1 MPLTVSSAVL
11 RRSPAFALA
20 CLCAMGVLSCD
31 GQHTAASSTR
41 ASRPAVAHAAPA
53 ASAGPGSPT
62 VDHTLMDAGW
72 GIPYGTV
79 KLPPGW
85 AFNGGV
91 VHGDT
96 GCFAQGDSPMW
107 SAESP
112 DKSFGIVVLP
122 MLKTGFTSDANL
134 TRQMQQFHCPTLRS
148 TSAADFLTQYVLP
161 HLHPAGTMRILAT
174 GPEPQLAPMAEQF
187 RQMSAQM
194 ERISN
199 NQFQRMHATVETAR
213 ILVQFQQDGKTLN
226 EVASALFTCNDT
238 QMAMPMTGRTE
249 MLDCSAPL
257 TIIGHGPDDGKPFT
271 NESAEAHSKDPAFFT
286 MTQSSIWQQ
295 RFNQKM
301 EQARQQQ
308 QQQSQQILAQG
319 QQNMRN
325 QQAQFDAGQ
334 ARYHAQQQSYDQQN
348 AAWKARQQAQDQ
360 SHQAFTHYLSGTNV
374 YTNTQTG
381 QQYEMSNQYNNTYIN
396 QNGQVGL
403 QTNSAT
409 SPGVD
414 WTLLEPKY

>member
-1 MPLTVSSAVL
+1 
-11 RRSPAFALA
+11 
-20 CLCAMGVLSCD
+20 
-31 GQHTAASSTR
+31 
-41 ASRPAVAHAAPA
+41 
-53 ASAGPGSPT
+53 
-62 VDHTLMDAGW
+62 MDTGW
-72 GIPYGTV
+72 GVPYGTV

-96 GCFAQGDSPMW
+96 GCYAMGDSPMW
-107 SAESP
+107 SAESA
-112 DKSFGIVVLP
+112 DKNYGIVVLP
-122 MLKTGFTSDANL
+122 ALKTGFASDANIM
-134 TRQMQQFHCPTLRS
+134 RQMQQFHCPALRS

-161 HLHPAGTMRILAT
+161 HLHAVGSMHILAA
-174 GPEPQLAPMAEQF
+174 GPEPQLAQMADQF

-199 NQFQRMHATVETAR
+199 NQYQRMHATVETAR
-213 ILVQFQQDGKTLN
+213 VLVQFQQGGKTLN
-226 EVASALFTCNDT
+226 EVASALFACTDT

-249 MLDCSAPL
+249 VLDCSAPL
-257 TIIGHGPDDGKPFT
+257 TIIGHGPDDGTPFT
-271 NESAEAHSKDPAFFT
+271 NESVDAHSKDPAFFSV
-286 MTQSSIWQQ
+286 TQSDAWQQ

-308 QQQSQQILAQG
+308 QRQTQQILAQG

-334 ARYHAQQQSYDQQN
+334 ARYHAQQQSFDQQN

-360 SHQAFTHYLSGTNV
+360 STQAFNHYLSGTNV
-374 YTNTQTG
+374 YTNDQTG
-381 QQYEMSNQYNNTYIN
+381 QQYEMSNQYNHTYIN

-414 WTLLEPKY
+414 WTLLKPKY